1 MSEIANNCRTGTT
14 IPPIATSAGTAAPAV
29 PALFQEATPAQVRGW
44 LRSGEAVLI
53 DVREPDEHAREHIA
67 ESMLLPLSC
76 FDPAQALSKA
86 RPGQRVVLHCK
97 SGRRSADACRMAA
110 SFAASGLPVFT
121 LAGGIE
127 AWKKDNQPVEVNT
140 KVSGISLMRQVQI
153 VLGVSV
159 LTGCALAW
167 FVDPRLVAIPA
178 FFGAGLTFAGASG
191 TCALATLIGWMPWN
205 KAGKSAVSCSSGS
218 CG

>member
-1 MSEIANNCRTGTT
+1 MTAIASNGQTSTT
-14 IPPIATSAGTAAPAV
+14 TNASTPSMTSP
-29 PALFQEATPAQVRGW
+29 FQEASPAQVRQW
-44 LRSGEAVLI
+44 LRTGEAVLI
-53 DVREPDEHAREHIA
+53 DVREPDEFAREHIA
-67 ESMLLPLSC
+67 GATLLPLSR

-86 RPGQRVVLHCK
+86 KPGQRIVMQCK
-97 SGRRSADACRMAA
+97 SGRRSADACRLAA
-110 SFAASGLPVFT
+110 PLAATGLPIFT

-127 AWKKDNQPVEVNT
+127 AWKKDNLPVELNT
-140 KVSGISLMRQVQI
+140 KVSGISVMRQVQLVI
-153 VLGVSV
+153 GLCVLAGS
-159 LTGCALAW
+159 ALAW

-205 KAGKSAVSCSSGS
+205 KAAKSGASCTTGS

>member
-1 MSEIANNCRTGTT
+1 MSEIANNCRTGST

-53 DVREPDEHAREHIA
+53 DVREPDEFAREHIA
-67 ESMLLPLSC
+67 GATLLPLSR
-76 FDPAQALSKA
+76 FDPAQALSMAKL
-86 RPGQRVVLHCK
+86 GQRIVMQCK
-97 SGRRSADACRMAA
+97 SGRRSADACRLAA
-110 SFAASGLPVFT
+110 PLAASGLPVFT

-127 AWKKDNQPVEVNT
+127 AWKKESLPVELNT
-140 KVSGISLMRQVQI
+140 KVSGISVMRQVQLVI
-153 VLGVSV
+153 GLSV
-159 LTGCALAW
+159 LAGSALAW
-167 FVDPRLVAIPA
+167 FIDPRFVAIPA

-191 TCALATLIGWMPWN
+191 TCALATVIGWMPWN
-205 KAGKSAVSCSSGS
+205 MAGKAGASCVTGS

>member
-1 MSEIANNCRTGTT
+1 MTAITNNGPTSSTT
-14 IPPIATSAGTAAPAV
+14 PATAPSASAS
-29 PALFQEATPAQVRGW
+29 FQEATPAQVRQW

-53 DVREPDEHAREHIA
+53 DVREPDEFAREHIA
-67 ESMLLPLSC
+67 GATLLPLSR

-86 RPGQRVVLHCK
+86 KPGQRIVMQCK
-97 SGRRSADACRMAA
+97 SGRRSADACRLAA
-110 SFAASGLPVFT
+110 PLAAAGLPVFT

-127 AWKKDNQPVEVNT
+127 AWKKDNLPVELNT
-140 KVSGISLMRQVQI
+140 KVSGISVMRQVQLVI
-153 VLGVSV
+153 GLCVLAGS
-159 LTGCALAW
+159 ALAW

-191 TCALATLIGWMPWN
+191 TCALATMIGWMPWN
-205 KAGKSAVSCSSGS
+205 KTAKSGASCTTGS

>member
-1 MSEIANNCRTGTT
+1 MTAITNTGPTSSTT
-14 IPPIATSAGTAAPAV
+14 PATAPSASAS
-29 PALFQEATPAQVRGW
+29 FQEATPAQVRQW

-53 DVREPDEHAREHIA
+53 DVREPDEFAREHIA
-67 ESMLLPLSC
+67 GATLLPLSR

-86 RPGQRVVLHCK
+86 KPGQRIVMQCK
-97 SGRRSADACRMAA
+97 SGRRSADACRLAA
-110 SFAASGLPVFT
+110 PLAASGQPVFT

-127 AWKKDNQPVEVNT
+127 AWKKGNLPVKLNT
-140 KVSGISLMRQVQI
+140 KVSGISVMRQVQLVI
-153 VLGVSV
+153 GLCVLAGS
-159 LTGCALAW
+159 ALAW

-191 TCALATLIGWMPWN
+191 TCALATMIGWMPWN
-205 KAGKSAVSCSSGS
+205 KTAKSGASCTTGS